1 MALKLDVVQLSQYVM
16 CSGRLSKV
24 ALGHYGNCDYDI
36 FIIKTLSLMFS
47 YDMFSHATTFK

>member
-1 MALKLDVVQLSQYVM
+1 MALKFDVVQLSQYVM
-16 CSGRLSKV
+16 RSGRLRTV

-36 FIIKTLSLMFS
+36 FIIKMFS